1 MAIDAQTFLS
11 YFLIKDVETVEQAME
26 AMEELL
32 QFLDINGR
40 IELKTVALE
49 NILGLTGS
57 EDGIRILSKSWN
69 QLFPLLVKIAGN
81 DKSELLRKDASLALM

>member
-1 MAIDAQTFLS
+1 MAIDAQPFLS

-57 EDGIRILSKSWN
+57 EDGIRIIKILEST
-69 QLFPLLVKIAGN
+69 FPTFG
-81 DKSELLRKDASLALM
+81 